1 MKQHAGPAD
10 TSPLPLEQRR
20 SRGRQAWDATLRD
33 PLRLAGGGSGAPEAW
48 FLGPRAENVDLLHE
62 LVGAAIDSH
71 AAFRRGFH
79 PEDPTHLTEAVR
91 ASPAFTVGVERLR
104 HETHN
109 LLDKLRMSA
118 PFSSMRYQGHMLW
131 DQALPGMVGLVA
143 ALLYNQN
150 NVAAEASPVTTRLE
164 IEAGLDLCR
173 MLGYPAPGPGQ
184 EATPGAPTPWGHI
197 TSGGTVA
204 NIEALWAARNLKFA
218 AVALRAALREVP
230 NLHAARGLEVP
241 LWSGET
247 ARLMELDTWTLLN
260 LDLDVVAGL
269 PTAVAALG
277 VPPEDL
283 SQALAAYAVQNVGLV
298 GFYRS
303 FMADVPEP
311 PLLFA
316 PATGHYSWPK
326 AATLLGLGQNSVMV
340 QRVDQD
346 ARLDLT
352 AVAEGLERAVRH
364 RVPVLMGVAVIGST
378 EESAVD
384 PLEGLLELRRAYQAR
399 GLNFMVHADAA
410 WGGYFRAMLTGEEAV
425 PGPDEVPSV
434 PVLAMSEYVQA
445 QYQALAHAD
454 SITVDPHK
462 GGYIPYPAGALCY
475 RNAAFR
481 DSISLRAP
489 VVFHSQT
496 EPTIGVYGVEGSKP
510 GSAAAAVWLAHR
522 VIRPDRSGYGRILGQ
537 CMWTAKRLFLRLAT
551 LDDPRFAITP
561 FNQTPAERTGAPPG
575 ARQAERQALAD
586 LVPLDNAALLV
597 RLADDKLMRKL
608 FARIGSDQ
616 VIIAFALNPKAG
628 GWPPQHEP
636 GARQCLE
643 RGGVR
648 PLLDAGAAGELRGDR
663 PRADQLPLRPRHLRA
678 GLRRHV
684 LPPHGG
690 GARAG
695 AGRGLP
701 DHDDDGPLDDGDGT
715 GRLPGRDHGRAV
727 PGRAWGA
734 GRDGG
739 GGGGGLKGAQPS
751 SANTTPS

>member
-1 MKQHAGPAD
+1 MIQQAGQPAD
-10 TSPLPLEQRR
+10 PSPLPLEQRR
-20 SRGRQAWDATLRD
+20 TRGRQAWDATLQD
-33 PLRLAGGGSGAPEAW
+33 PLRLAGRGSGAPEAW

-62 LVGAAIDSH
+62 LVAAAIDSH
-71 AAFRRGFH
+71 AEFRRGFH
-79 PEDPTHLTEAVR
+79 PEDPTHLTDAIR
-91 ASPAFTVGVERLR
+91 TSPGFKAGVERLR

-173 MLGYPAPGPGQ
+173 MLGYPTPGPGQ
-184 EATPGAPTPWGHI
+184 DATPGAPTSSAPTPWGHI

-230 NLHAARGLEVP
+230 ALHTARTLEVP

-247 ARLMELDTWTLLN
+247 ARLFELDTWTLLN

-277 VPPEDL
+277 VGPETL
-283 SQALAAYAVQNVGLV
+283 SQALAAYTVQNVGLV
-298 GFYRS
+298 AFYRS

-326 AATLLGLGQNSVMV
+326 AATLLGLGQNAVMV
-340 QRVDQD
+340 QRVDED

-352 AVAEGLERAVRH
+352 AVAEALERAVRR

-384 PLEGLLELRRAYQAR
+384 PLAGLLDLRRAYQAR

-410 WGGYFRAMLTGEEAV
+410 WGGYFRAMLVGDDATDNAAS
-425 PGPDEVPSV
+425 PDEVPSV
-434 PVLAMSEYVQA
+434 PVLAMSEYVQG
-445 QYQALAHAD
+445 QYQALGHAD

-489 VVFHSQT
+489 VIFHSQT

-510 GSAAAAVWLAHR
+510 GSSAAAVWLAHR

-551 LDDPRFAITP
+551 LDDPRFTITP

-586 LVPLDNAALLV
+586 LVPLDNAALLA
-597 RLADDKLMRKL
+597 RLDADKPMRKL
-608 FARIGSDQ
+608 FARVGSDQ
-616 VIIAFALNPKAG
+616 VIIAFALNSRGPDGRPNTSLARANVLNG
-628 GWPPQHEP
+628 AVFARCSMLEPRASFEGIDLVLTSSRFDPAVYGQAFVDTFCRRMGVHPEP
-636 GARQCLE
+636 GA
-643 RGGVR
+643 GVDFLIMTTMD
-648 PLLDAGAAGELRGDR
+648 PWTTATEHGDFQAEIMAAL
-663 PRADQLPLRPRHLRA
+663 
-678 GLRRHV
+678 
-684 LPPHGG
+684 
-690 GARAG
+690 ARAAHSALDEIG
-695 AGRGLP
+695 AV
-701 DHDDDGPLDDGDGT
+701 T
-715 GRLPGRDHGRAV
+715 EA
-727 PGRAWGA
+727 
-734 GRDGG
+734 
-739 GGGGGLKGAQPS
+739 
-751 SANTTPS
+751 T

>member
-1 MKQHAGPAD
+1 MIQQAGQPAD
-10 TSPLPLEQRR
+10 PLPLPLERR
-20 SRGRQAWDATLRD
+20 RTRGREAWDATLRD
-33 PLRLAGGGSGAPEAW
+33 PLRLAGPGGGAPEAW

-62 LVGAAIDSH
+62 LVAAAIDSH
-71 AAFRRGFH
+71 ADFRRGFH
-79 PEDPTHLTEAVR
+79 PEDPTHLTAAMR
-91 ASPAFTVGVERLR
+91 DSPAFRTGVERLR

-131 DQALPGMVGLVA
+131 DQALPGMVGLVV

-173 MLGYPAPGPGQ
+173 MLGYPAPGPG
-184 EATPGAPTPWGHI
+184 EAATPGALTPWGHI

-230 NLHAARGLEVP
+230 ALHPARTLEVP
-241 LWSGET
+241 LWSGES

-260 LDLDVVAGL
+260 LDLDAVAGL

-277 VPPEDL
+277 VAPETL

-298 GFYRS
+298 AFYRS

-326 AATLLGLGQNSVMV
+326 AATLLGLGQNAVMV
-340 QRVDQD
+340 QRVDDD

-352 AVAEGLERAVRH
+352 AVAEGLERAVRR

-384 PLEGLLELRRAYQAR
+384 PLAGLLDLRRAYQSR

-410 WGGYFRAMLTGEEAV
+410 WGGYFRAMLTGEDV
-425 PGPDEVPSV
+425 PSSADEVPSV
-434 PVLAMSEYVQA
+434 PVLAMSEYAQA

-510 GSAAAAVWLAHR
+510 GSSAAAVWLAHR

-537 CMWTAKRLFLRLAT
+537 CMWTAKRLFLRLAA
-551 LDDPRFAITP
+551 LDDPRFTITP
-561 FNQTPAERTGAPPG
+561 FNQTPAERAGAPPG
-575 ARQAERQALAD
+575 ARQAERQSLAD
-586 LVPLDNAALLV
+586 LVPLDNAALV
-597 RLADDKLMRKL
+597 ARLAADTVLRKL
-608 FARIGSDQ
+608 FASVGSDQ
-616 VIIAFALNPKAG
+616 VIIAFALNPRHPDGRPNTDLARANALNEAVFARCSMLEPRTSFEG
-628 GWPPQHEP
+628 IDLVLTSSRFDPAVYGQAFVDTFCRRMGVHPEP
-636 GARQCLE
+636 GA
-643 RGGVR
+643 GVDFLIMTTMD
-648 PLLDAGAAGELRGDR
+648 PWTTATEHGDFQAEIMAA
-663 PRADQLPLRPRHLRA
+663 
-678 GLRRHV
+678 LRRAA
-684 LPPHGG
+684 HG
-690 GARAG
+690 A
-695 AGRGLP
+695 
-701 DHDDDGPLDDGDGT
+701 LDEIGKV
-715 GRLPGRDHGRAV
+715 AE
-727 PGRAWGA
+727 AA
-734 GRDGG
+734 
-739 GGGGGLKGAQPS
+739 
-751 SANTTPS
+751 